1 MRRGSSEPG
10 GRPPDFAESRTRA
23 PALPGGALYS
33 EEMSSHEPN
42 RVRDFPLRL
51 TPLVVGRFA
60 TAAAGARSGAVAPS
74 VSSAPSMALPPS
86 MPSVP
91 SSAVGAL
98 QPPAVG
104 TARSSSAKEPLWR
117 HVIGDVLRRERQ
129 AQERTLKD
137 VSDTARI
144 SMPYL
149 SELERGRKEAS
160 SEVLAAAARAL
171 GLGLADLLVLAQA
184 ELARLTSGEGGAI
197 PARVPVPVPGPMTGP
212 IAGRAQDGA
221 AVAPQPAPARLEPS
235 TAVTSTAVTSTAVT
249 STAVTSTAAASTAVT
264 STTATSTAVTSAA
277 VTSTAVTSA
286 ATASASASADDVD
299 RESVSAAQSADC
311 DVEVV
316 GLAVSELRRALQPGG
331 AQPRLVAWQ
340 HTMTLVA

>member
-1 MRRGSSEPG
+1 VRHGSSEPG

-104 TARSSSAKEPLWR
+104 MARSSSAKEPLWR

-212 IAGRAQDGA
+212 IAGPAQDGA

-235 TAVTSTAVTSTAVT
+235 TAVTLTAVTSTTATSTAVT
-249 STAVTSTAAASTAVT
+249 STAVTSTAAA
-264 STTATSTAVTSAA
+264 
-277 VTSTAVTSA
+277 SA

-316 GLAVSELRRALQPGG
+316 GLAVCELRRALQPGG